1 MLNLDSFQNFFLAE
15 KGLRAAAAVL
25 NNLQLNVIDQFI
37 FGISNPK
44 HIMIL
49 VFRCFTVK
57 IYIENVKTGRLL
69 TWTG

>member
-1 MLNLDSFQNFFLAE
+1 MLNLDSFQIFFLAL
-15 KGLRAAAAVL
+15 KDIRAAAALLKISSKILLV
-25 NNLQLNVIDQFI
+25 NSF

-49 VFRCFTVK
+49 AFRCFTVK